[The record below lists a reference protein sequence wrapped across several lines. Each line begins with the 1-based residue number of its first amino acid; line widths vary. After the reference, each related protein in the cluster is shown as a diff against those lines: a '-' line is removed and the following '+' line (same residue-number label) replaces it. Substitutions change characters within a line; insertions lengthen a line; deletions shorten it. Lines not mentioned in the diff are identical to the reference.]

1 MSPLIFL
8 LAPSSHVS
16 VFHSLLCRADLL
28 CLKTQLPSRQ
38 KKTLLWLRVLG
49 SSTSNRGEREAS
61 RSSWASFL
69 TRKGQDQK
77 YTREVQEF
85 SVFVQGHSSINL
97 YFIQDGAGGLCCM
110 LVTEILRLIV
120 IALLLLIL
128 KRNMKKKLIFKIT
141 LYYISFLAFLV
152 VVK

>member
-1 MSPLIFL
+1 
-8 LAPSSHVS
+8 
-16 VFHSLLCRADLL
+16 
-28 CLKTQLPSRQ
+28 
-38 KKTLLWLRVLG
+38 
-49 SSTSNRGEREAS
+49 
-61 RSSWASFL
+61 
-69 TRKGQDQK
+69 
-77 YTREVQEF
+77 
-85 SVFVQGHSSINL
+85 
-97 YFIQDGAGGLCCM
+97 M